1 MEKLLDVLN
10 RITTLLKSN
19 GIEDARL
26 NAELILCEVLKY
38 KRINLYLNFEQ
49 PLKEV
54 EIEEVNRMVDRRL
67 KKEPL
72 QYIIGNTDFYGYKI
86 LLSPDVLIPRPET
99 EILIEKIIEFVKHS
113 SKKHFEIFEA
123 GTGSGCIIIALAG
136 ELKKLGLEYNIYSVD
151 SSDEALKLARQN
163 IIANNLDGEKIILQ
177 KVDFLKMENIPDNY
191 DIFVSN
197 PPYISYNDFL
207 QLPDEIRLYEPK
219 QALTDGADGLTFY
232 RKFISLL
239 KNKYNITCFFE
250 IGFNQK
256 SSLVEILN
264 AEGIKNFNFYK
275 DYNNLDRVLKI
286 EL

>member
-54 EIEEVNRMVDRRL
+54 EIEKVNRMVDRRL

-163 IIANNLDGEKIILQ
+163 SIANNLDGEKIILQ

-219 QALTDGADGLTFY
+219 QALTDGADGLTF
-232 RKFISLL
+232 
-239 KNKYNITCFFE
+239 
-250 IGFNQK
+250 
-256 SSLVEILN
+256 
-264 AEGIKNFNFYK
+264 
-275 DYNNLDRVLKI
+275 
-286 EL
+286 